1 MNKKI
6 IIIIV
11 LALAVVAA
19 GLYFFVFSAA
29 TPKEPDICYYS
40 PGDYFVTNVKDSTAL
55 LKVTIVIEY
64 STTSEESTLEFLT
77 EINHAIRD
85 IIVFTLRSKTEQ
97 ELRSQG
103 IEQELRNAIANN
115 LNKGL
120 GIDYITT
127 IYFNDFV
134 IQ

>member
-1 MNKKI
+1 MKKI

-11 LALAVVAA
+11 LVLLVAGA
-19 GLYFFVFSAA
+19 GLYFFVFSGG
-29 TPKEPDICYYS
+29 PKEPDICYYT

-55 LKVTIVIEY
+55 FKVTIVIEY
-64 STTSEESTLEFLT
+64 LTTNEESTREHLS

-85 IIVFTLRSKTEQ
+85 IIVFTLRSKTEP

-103 IEQELRNAIANN
+103 IEQELRNAIVDN

-120 GIDYITT
+120 GIDYIST